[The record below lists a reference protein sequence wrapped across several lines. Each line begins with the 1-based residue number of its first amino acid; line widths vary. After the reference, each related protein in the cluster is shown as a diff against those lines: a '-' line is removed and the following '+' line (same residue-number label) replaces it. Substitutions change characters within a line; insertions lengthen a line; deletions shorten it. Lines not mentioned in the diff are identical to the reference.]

1 MTTTFRR
8 ALLDRA
14 TQPYRAA
21 GHFAWHFARGKLKG
35 DPAFFGL
42 LEHGLIPDAGRLIDL
57 GCGQGCSLPGCWKH
71 ARCMNPATGLRTGPP
86 HPRWRTS
93 GDWS

>member
-1 MTTTFRR
+1 MTTIFRR

-57 GCGQGCSLPGCWKH
+57 GCGQGLLASWLINRRENKRFCQIIKSW
-71 ARCMNPATGLRTGPP
+71 
-86 HPRWRTS
+86 
-93 GDWS
+93 